1 MTNEGDSVRDQ
12 IIAVIPSLRAFA
24 RALVNDRDRADD
36 LVQETLVK
44 ALGNIDRFRTGTNI
58 RAWLFTI
65 LRNTFFSELRKHRR
79 EVADVDGKY
88 AAQLTTRAVQVEKIE
103 FQDFRKALARLPSEQ
118 REALILV
125 GPAGFSYE
133 EAAAICK
140 CAVGTI
146 KSRVNRARVRLAQ
159 MLEGGEAAPA
169 AAGDR
174 DAARRHR
181 ERVA

>member
-1 MTNEGDSVRDQ
+1 MTPQVEAVREQ

-24 RALVNDRDRADD
+24 RALANDRDRADD
-36 LVQETLVK
+36 LVQETLLK
-44 ALGNIDRFRTGTNI
+44 ALSNLDRFQAGTNI

-79 EVADVDGKY
+79 EVADVDGKH

-103 FQDFRKALARLPSEQ
+103 FHDFRRALTRLPSEQ

-133 EAAAICK
+133 EAAGICK

-146 KSRVNRARVRLAQ
+146 KSRVNRARVRLTQ
-159 MLEGGEAAPA
+159 MLEGEERPS
-169 AAGDR
+169 GDLPPKPT
-174 DAARRHR
+174 